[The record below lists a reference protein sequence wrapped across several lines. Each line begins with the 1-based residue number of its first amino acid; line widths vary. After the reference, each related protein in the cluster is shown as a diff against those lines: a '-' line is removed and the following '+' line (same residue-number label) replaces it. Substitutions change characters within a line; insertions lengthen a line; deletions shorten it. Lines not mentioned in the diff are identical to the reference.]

1 MTAGGLEA
9 LIELGGGDMRRTL
22 NLLQVRCI
30 GCGRVSGQP
39 VWQDSGIT
47 SKPELRCSNGAAL
60 SHDIPNALLSTVL
73 LLQSTCMSSG
83 EVTEEAGEAW
93 VWMEWWVGQVA
104 LP

>member
-22 NLLQVRCI
+22 NLLQVRCMR
-30 GCGRVSGQP
+30 CGRGSGRL

-47 SKPELRCSNGAAL
+47 SNQSCIAAMG
-60 SHDIPNALLSTVL
+60 HDMRNVLLLPNVL

-93 VWMEWWVGQVA
+93 VG
-104 LP
+104 